1 MDTFVH
7 KSNNAILAKTR
18 KFTSEKSKVPLLK
31 FPEFTSEVSQSVSAE
46 LEYQLFKMQSSID
59 EMKARLDGHMIKTAE
74 LEKHISWQEKLMQI
88 LQGRIKM
95 LEAQNIRLLERIN
108 DQEHCEGRNN
118 SRLISLP
125 EVVKDDELLQIFEK
139 WLSSKLGL
147 RNTDIPL
154 KMEWTNRVGV
164 IREDNMAL
172 PVVARIL
179 NFAEKCNVMPAYRQH
194 RDLDYKESK
203 LGSFPDFL
211 PQTSDDRRAVT
222 HCLEPLKCDV
232 QFSLQLPAK
241 VPITFEDVTVNF
253 SQEEWED
260 LEEWQK
266 ELYKDV
272 MKENYETIISLEQRE
287 EPYVKDELESEERE
301 TGKSS
306 CSESDEPG
314 SQNEPTCLEEN
325 MESSNVLPEGGGEDV
340 SSCSGWE
347 GNCRDQYILGKK
359 RRTSTGDSAGNSTV
373 CVQIANNVTLAREKH
388 IKGQRCLCDVCGML
402 LMDSVALN
410 VHQGSHIE
418 EGQSTSTDSR
428 RIFSGM
434 SNLQEEKKM
443 LIKER
448 PFSCSKCQ
456 KSFTRMH
463 TLIKH
468 QKVHE
473 TERSLSC
480 TTCGRR
486 FTQKSSLKV
495 HQKIHLLRHRIHT
508 GERPFS
514 CKECAE
520 FFIQKTT
527 LEMHPRI
534 HPDKKTFSS
543 KSDTPFEKSYTEERP
558 STGTDSRRTFS
569 GMSNLQ
575 EEQKIFTKLRPFS
588 CSKCQKSFTREH
600 TLIKHQKVH
609 DTERSLSCTTCGRR
623 FTRKTS
629 LKVHQK
635 IHLLRHRIH
644 TGERPF
650 SCKECAEFFIQK
662 TTLEMHPRIHPDEK
676 TFSSSKSDT
685 LFENKC
691 NLTVKHKKGERP
703 FSCKECAKT
712 FTQKDVLE
720 MHQRN
725 HTEEKPLLYNKYGER
740 LNGQECLK
748 MDQESHIEENP
759 LCTER
764 EKNFQH
770 NNNLIQ
776 QQIDTG
782 EKPSSSIVYGDSFF
796 SKVILHL
803 QQNLQRGDKP
813 FSCSECGMHFT
824 QKTSL
829 DSHRLIHRRERSFTC
844 TQCDKT
850 FRKKYN
856 LIIHQQGHTGAKP
869 FSCSECKKRFT
880 RKANLKSHQRIHM
893 RETIALK
900 GI

>member
-272 MKENYETIISLEQRE
+272 MKENYETIISLGFLTITPEIIPHIEQRE

-486 FTQKSSLKV
+486 FTQKS
-495 HQKIHLLRHRIHT
+495 
-508 GERPFS
+508 
-514 CKECAE
+514 
-520 FFIQKTT
+520 
-527 LEMHPRI
+527 
-534 HPDKKTFSS
+534 
-543 KSDTPFEKSYTEERP
+543 
-558 STGTDSRRTFS
+558 
-569 GMSNLQ
+569 
-575 EEQKIFTKLRPFS
+575 
-588 CSKCQKSFTREH
+588 
-600 TLIKHQKVH
+600 
-609 DTERSLSCTTCGRR
+609 
-623 FTRKTS
+623 S